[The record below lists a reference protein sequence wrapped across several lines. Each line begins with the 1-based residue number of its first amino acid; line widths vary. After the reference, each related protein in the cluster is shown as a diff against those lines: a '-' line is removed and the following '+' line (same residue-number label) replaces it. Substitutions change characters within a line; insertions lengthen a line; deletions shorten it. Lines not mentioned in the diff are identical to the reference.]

1 MVIPIVSILLISII
15 SFSFSDK
22 IKTRVITSTINQL
35 GLNSESESWYYLVK
49 LMKDIIKLPVICF

>member
-35 GLNSESESWYYLVK
+35 GLNLRGERLVLFSK
-49 LMKDIIKLPVICF
+49 T